1 MAVGCNPCLC
11 PSQVTWP
18 LFNSLQG
25 FWPGMQLL
33 VGEREMA
40 LDTMRAFHALWR
52 HLGFHPEGFNLASMQ
67 VQPGQLGYPLRPE
80 HVESL
85 FWAHRTTHGGEWLR
99 AGRDVLR
106 SLQTLRVPCG
116 VVCLSDVGNRTRE
129 DNMESF
135 FLSETTKYLYLLFD
149 PDDEVYEHGKYVF
162 TTEAHILPLDLYN
175 LTGDQEAVEGEA
187 AEVAEALRQLGS
199 GYDDDEETN
208 EEQEGQGGGEGGEGQ
223 EEEEEGAREGGQPAN
238 GAAAAAGGGAARL
251 ALHGGCAM
259 PSYKH
264 LLGFYGNA
272 PHGSN
277 SQVEIE
283 EALKGQQRQ
292 QQQQQQEGQQQGQQP
307 QAAGGAA
314 AGGAAAPAQEA
325 SRDPSAELAVRRG
338 ALLGLSHRTVQQPA
352 AQTGRGA
359 AGVALDEAIH
369 QLEEAGRRPGG
380 AASAEVEQ
388 RQRRVAQEQR
398 RVDEEMGDEE
408 MGDEETVAEQ
418 AQCHPLDT
426 GCGGSMVQEEH
437 AESMAALELAPLWEE
452 ALRLGLTDE
461 TSLGSMRGHMARGR
475 WSARHYV
482 GMWRRR
488 IAAHAHDAHPATPRA
503 PPTPLPDAAPSVARL
518 LPNRA
523 GLPNA
528 ARLPPGGSGDQGA
541 VAAKAVALAAVEE
554 AEMVEAGSRPRRC
567 TASTS
572 KSCCQGGLMRA
583 GSSAPCVTRWR
594 SATHAP
600 HQQPQPQPEPQG
612 RRVARPTSRHRRR
625 RRCRRRQGRHRR
637 LQPTPCSQPPW
648 LTWL

>member
-116 VVCLSDVGNRTRE
+116 VVCLSDVANRTRE

-199 GYDDDEETN
+199 DYDDDEETN
-208 EEQEGQGGGEGGEGQ
+208 EEQEGRGGGEGGEGQ

-408 MGDEETVAEQ
+408 MGDEEMGDEEMGDEETVAEQ

-426 GCGGSMVQEEH
+426 GCGGSM
-437 AESMAALELAPLWEE
+437 WC
-452 ALRLGLTDE
+452 
-461 TSLGSMRGHMARGR
+461 
-475 WSARHYV
+475 
-482 GMWRRR
+482 RRS
-488 IAAHAHDAHPATPRA
+488 TPRA
-503 PPTPLPDAAPSVARL
+503 WPPWSWRRSGRRHYGWGSLTRPRSAACAATWREAVGRLATTWACGAAASPRMPTTRTPPHPAPHRRRFPTPRPRSPGCCQTAQGFPTPLACPPAAAATRARWQRRRWL
-518 LPNRA
+518 WRRWRRQRWWRRGRGPA
-523 GLPNA
+523 A
-528 ARLPPGGSGDQGA
+528 ARLP
-541 VAAKAVALAAVEE
+541 LRRAAVK
-554 AEMVEAGSRPRRC
+554 AA
-567 TASTS
+567 
-572 KSCCQGGLMRA
+572 
-583 GSSAPCVTRWR
+583 
-594 SATHAP
+594 
-600 HQQPQPQPEPQG
+600 
-612 RRVARPTSRHRRR
+612 
-625 RRCRRRQGRHRR
+625 
-637 LQPTPCSQPPW
+637 
-648 LTWL
+648 

>member
-1 MAVGCNPCLC
+1 
-11 PSQVTWP
+11 
-18 LFNSLQG
+18 
-25 FWPGMQLL
+25 
-33 VGEREMA
+33 
-40 LDTMRAFHALWR
+40 
-52 HLGFHPEGFNLASMQ
+52 
-67 VQPGQLGYPLRPE
+67 
-80 HVESL
+80 
-85 FWAHRTTHGGEWLR
+85 
-99 AGRDVLR
+99 
-106 SLQTLRVPCG
+106 
-116 VVCLSDVGNRTRE
+116 
-129 DNMESF
+129 MESF

-199 GYDDDEETN
+199 DYDDDEETN
-208 EEQEGQGGGEGGEGQ
+208 EEQEGRGGGEGGEGQ

-408 MGDEETVAEQ
+408 MGDEEMGDEETVAEQ

-528 ARLPPGGSGDQGA
+528 ARLPPGGGDQGGGSGGGGFGGGGGGRDGGGGVEA
-541 VAAKAVALAAVEE
+541 PPLHGFHFEELLSRRPDARGQLGALRDALALRHTRAPP
-554 AEMVEAGSRPRRC
+554 AAAAAAAAAGAAR
-567 TASTS
+567 
-572 KSCCQGGLMRA
+572 G
-583 GSSAPCVTRWR
+583 
-594 SATHAP
+594 AP
-600 HQQPQPQPEPQG
+600 HQQTQTQTQTQAQAGQAQAPAANP
-612 RRVARPTSRHRRR
+612 
-625 RRCRRRQGRHRR
+625 
-637 LQPTPCSQPPW
+637 LQPAAVADVAVMEAMLQGGEAPSDLANDP
-648 LTWL
+648 LGR